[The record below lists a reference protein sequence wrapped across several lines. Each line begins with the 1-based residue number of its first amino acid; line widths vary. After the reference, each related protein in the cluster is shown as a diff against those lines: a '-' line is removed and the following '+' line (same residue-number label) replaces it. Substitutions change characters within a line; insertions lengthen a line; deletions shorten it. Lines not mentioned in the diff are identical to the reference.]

1 MPTLE
6 LDFDSTSVIVVLL
19 TALAL
24 GAAWLA
30 YRRTVAP
37 LRPLTRSVLVALR
50 TTLLSLMLFL
60 LFAPVLRLARTS
72 SRLPVLAVLADNSE
86 SMRTADRPTTR
97 AQQLTAVLHS
107 RALSEVAGF
116 AAVRWFTFGD
126 HLRPWDRSSA
136 DSLSLHEPTSN
147 FAEALQ
153 SLQRESERE
162 KIGAALMITDGTF
175 TAGQNPVHGVERRV
189 IPLFTVG
196 VGDSSEQR
204 DVIITRVSANDRVFS
219 GTASPVDVHV
229 KSSGFSSGA
238 VDVVLTDGS
247 AILDRTTIPLAEGTR
262 EYAVR
267 LSYRPEGEEMRQYTV
282 RVSPMPG
289 ELTLANNARSFY
301 VRVLRSKLH
310 VLLLAG
316 GPSPDVSAV
325 RQTLSEDADIDLR
338 TLVVKSPSEFYE
350 GSLTPPLLDSADCLV
365 SVGFPTPSTPEASLR
380 LISDAIA
387 RRELPLFFIGGR
399 SIDDSRL
406 KTFGSALPFSTEL
419 PSATEQLVY
428 IQPAGS
434 DVGREILG
442 LGTPGGADAWAKLPP
457 VFRTLTAYHI
467 RPEATLLATART
479 PVQGSFDPLLVARNV
494 DHQKSLAL
502 LGYGIWR
509 WRLMAQEGA
518 ESSGLFPAFLSTAVR
533 WLTTRD
539 DRSNLR
545 VTPVRD
551 FFHRGEAVGFAG
563 QLYDATNHPLD
574 NARVRVTVHSAAG
587 LREVDLHSAGSG
599 RYEGQLD
606 GLEEGEYSYT
616 AFAETGGSRM
626 ESQRGKFA
634 VGGLDLEFQET
645 RSDVQL
651 LHQLAARSGGRFLTA
666 GTIDSLPGF
675 LRSLRG
681 FSPSEVRHELSLELW
696 NWQYVLALLVGLLAL
711 EWFLRKRSGML

>member
-6 LDFDSTSVIVVLL
+6 LDFDSTSVIVALL
-19 TALAL
+19 IALAL
-24 GAAWLA
+24 AAAWLA
-30 YRRTVAP
+30 YRRTIVP
-37 LRPLTRSVLVALR
+37 LRPLTRSFLVALR
-50 TTLLSLMLFL
+50 TTSLSLMFFL
-60 LFAPVLRLARTS
+60 LFAPVLKLATTS
-72 SRLPVLAVLADNSE
+72 LRLPLLAVLADNSE

-97 AQQLTAVLHS
+97 AQQLSTVLHS
-107 RALSEVAGF
+107 PALREVARF
-116 AAVRWFTFGD
+116 ATVRWFTFGD
-126 HLRPWDRSSA
+126 HLRPWDPTSA

-162 KIGAALMITDGTF
+162 EIGAVLMITDGTF
-175 TAGQNPVHGVERRV
+175 TAGQNPVHSVERCL
-189 IPLFTVG
+189 IPLFTVA

-204 DVIITRVSANDRVFS
+204 DIVITRVSANDRVFS

-229 KSSGFSSGA
+229 KSSGFSSGTL
-238 VDVVLTDGS
+238 DVILTGGS
-247 AILDRTTIPLAEGTR
+247 AILDRTTIPLVEGTR

-289 ELTLANNARSFY
+289 ELTLANNTRSFY

-325 RQTLSEDADIDLR
+325 RQTLTEDADIDLR
-338 TLVVKSPSEFYE
+338 ALVMKSPSEFYE
-350 GSLTPPLLDSADCLV
+350 GSLTQPLLDSADCLV

-380 LISDAIA
+380 LLSDAIA
-387 RRELPLFFIGGR
+387 RKELPLFFIGGR

-406 KTFGSALPFSTEL
+406 KTFGSALPFSAEL
-419 PSATEQLVY
+419 PSTTEQLVY

-434 DVGREILG
+434 AVGQEILG
-442 LGTPGGADAWAKLPP
+442 LDTPSGAAAWAKLPP
-457 VFRTLTAYHI
+457 IFRTLTAY
-467 RPEATLLATART
+467 RVRAEATLLATART
-479 PVQGSFDPLLVARNV
+479 PVQSSSDPFLLARNV
-494 DHQKSLAL
+494 DRQKSLAL

-518 ESSGLFPAFLSTAVR
+518 ESSGLFPAFLSTAIR

-539 DRSNLR
+539 ERSNLR

-551 FFHRGEAVGFAG
+551 FFHRGEAVEFTG

-574 NARVRVTVHSAAG
+574 NAHIRVAAHSAAG
-587 LREVDLHSAGSG
+587 LREVDLHSTGSG

-616 AFAETGGSRM
+616 ASAEAGGNRM
-626 ESQRGKFA
+626 ESQPGKFA
-634 VGGLDLEFQET
+634 VGGWDLEFQET
-645 RSDVQL
+645 RSNVQL
-651 LHQLAARSGGRFLTA
+651 LYQLAARSGGRFLTA

-675 LRSLRG
+675 LRSLPG
-681 FSPSEVRHELSLELW
+681 FSPTEVRRELSLELW
-696 NWQYVLALLVGLLAL
+696 DWQYVLALLVGLLAL